1 MFIEELNVLHTPTE
15 TKQDFGESGFDIV
28 AGTSGYP
35 NITYPTFKQTD
46 FKNCFVSD
54 NPETITT
61 KNETI
66 LKIADKSVTKSK
78 IFNFAPL
85 KKCFTRKKKIF
96 DFYWCDICGD
106 YCTFRSKGFRS
117 HRVMVHRI
125 GVQKYRTWDRFGRPF
140 EPEDEDTS
148 STPQIQLKNLV
159 EQRHLEWA
167 VKD

>member
-1 MFIEELNVLHTPTE
+1 MEFSRMMMQLPCSRTCPTTFIEELNVLHTPTE
-15 TKQDFGESGFDIV
+15 TKQDFGES
-28 AGTSGYP
+28 
-35 NITYPTFKQTD
+35 
-46 FKNCFVSD
+46 
-54 NPETITT
+54 
-61 KNETI
+61 
-66 LKIADKSVTKSK
+66 
-78 IFNFAPL
+78 
-85 KKCFTRKKKIF
+85 IF

-148 STPQIQLKNLV
+148 STPQIQPKNLV